1 VREGDEVIV
10 ETNGSSATLRARI
23 RRGLRPGV
31 VLVPE
36 GSADELV
43 PGTVEVAPA

>member
-1 VREGDEVIV
+1 MR
-10 ETNGSSATLRARI
+10 TNGTSATLRARI
-23 RRGLRPGV
+23 RRNLRNGV

-43 PGTVEVAPA
+43 PGSVEVARA